1 MTRTVET
8 LTLGEARQ
16 LAEAALVHAE
26 RIECPVSVAV
36 LDAGRELLAFVRQ
49 DEAPLLSAEIAR
61 SKAYTA
67 RSLDMATAD
76 LAELTRSGDPL
87 FGLENSHP
95 REVAIF
101 GGGRPVEV
109 GGAVVGAIGVSGGTV
124 EQDDEIARAALAA
137 LGSAS

>member
-1 MTRTVET
+1 MTRQVET
-8 LTLGEARQ
+8 LALGEAR
-16 LAEAALVHAE
+16 LLVDAALAAAE

-36 LDAGRELLAFVRQ
+36 IDAGRELLAFARQ

-67 RSLDMATAD
+67 RSLNMATAD
-76 LAELTRSGDPL
+76 LAGATRPDAPL

-101 GGGRPVEV
+101 AGGRPVES
-109 GGAVVGAIGVSGGTV
+109 GGMVVGAIGVSGGTV
-124 EQDDEIARAALAA
+124 EQDDEVARAALAVLERVA
-137 LGSAS
+137 

>member
-1 MTRTVET
+1 MTRQVET
-8 LTLGEARQ
+8 LTLVEARLLVDVA
-16 LAEAALVHAE
+16 LAAGE

-36 LDAGRELLAFVRQ
+36 LDCGRELLAFARQ
-49 DEAPLLSAEIAR
+49 DDAPLLSAEIAR

-67 RSLDMATAD
+67 RSLNMATAD
-76 LAELTRSGDPL
+76 LADYTRPDAPL

-109 GGAVVGAIGVSGGTV
+109 GGTVVGAIGVSGGTV

-137 LGSAS
+137 FAEAD